1 MLNFIYWLLE
11 KENSDDLPFEMSK
24 DEIIVW
30 VKQIHENLLS
40 DGKKPWEG
48 RHHGDCTKENVS
60 CQICMYQTWL
70 DDYEDYC
77 RNYKKN

>member
-48 RHHGDCTKENVS
+48 RHYGDCIKENVS

>member
-1 MLNFIYWLLE
+1 MLNFIDWLLE

-48 RHHGDCTKENVS
+48 RHYGDCTKENVS

-77 RNYKKN
+77 RNYIKN

>member
-1 MLNFIYWLLE
+1 MLNFIDWLLE

-24 DEIIVW
+24 DEIIIW

-40 DGKKPWEG
+40 NGKKPWEG
-48 RHHGDCTKENVS
+48 KHYGDCTKENVS

-70 DDYEDYC
+70 DDYEEYC